1 MTSTISDEV
10 KSSSYSSDLEKQD
23 REKQIKKF
31 EYPSM
36 PKRNPLSNNNSL
48 KSIKIACNLFKLE
61 FKDIYH
67 NLTLFDIKVKP
78 PFEENNNFLRRLIY
92 NYIETN
98 FPKNFKKNFF
108 GGNVLYSFINCED
121 DKSIETIEFKE
132 KIKEIEYSI
141 TLTKIKQVEFNLVND
156 FNREN
161 QKIKQYTET
170 LIRNI
175 IMKNQNVIYF
185 KDRMLFEIDRKNI
198 LDFTNDNNEKI
209 YRGYMTSANITE
221 SGLFFLINNINKVIS
236 GKTVLQKIKE
246 LEKKYDC
253 PSKKEVM
260 NKINEYFQNHKT
272 VLTTYGVPRTY
283 QIQEIDFDLNPQ
295 KFDIT
300 IIDNTQPDKKKT
312 TVNFCNYYKTQYNID
327 IKNKEQP
334 LILAKPK
341 KRKKKS
347 EQKNDVKEQEEEY
360 KIYLL
365 PELLYITGNEDDDN
379 INKKNRERNLKTKTR
394 INPDKKMELINGFIK
409 LYNSTNNKIIKKGMK
424 NISLKSPK
432 ELAQEWGIKL
442 GNNLTFEGRIIPSPK
457 INFNDQNNI
466 DIDARDSLNGLFKP
480 GSPIK
485 AKDLTEKNFFVIFD
499 SNDKKT
505 NYRDILF
512 KLCDK
517 FKSKGFNNINKQN
530 VQGFGLKNTYKWE
543 SIEEELKK
551 LPIYNNQ
558 DKLGIIFCNNILEKY
573 YEKLKEYFV
582 KKCNIPTQ
590 HILTKNLMEKPKE
603 FNSILFNLVDQINVK
618 LGGMNYYIDFKKEKV
633 IGQNDKFLVIGLD
646 SKKYKNSITYSMT
659 SSYHPKLNLFLT
671 QEKTVNK
678 KPKEEKANAIKSMF
692 EKSLEALKNICPDYI
707 IIYRQGG
714 NEFCN
719 KGLAVDELDIFK
731 DVLIKLRES
740 NKQNEDCNYS
750 NTKLYYICCNLKS
763 DLKFFQE
770 EENSKYKNPLSG
782 LIIDQ
787 YITQKN
793 KFEFYLQPQYVN
805 QGTATPSHYEVMYY
819 DEKNNNLNIENL
831 ERLTY
836 YLTYYYWTWHGAIRI
851 PAILKFSTTAL
862 DFYSRCFNK
871 DKELEEYKFDYPYYI

>member
-10 KSSSYSSDLEKQD
+10 KSSSYSSESGKQE
-23 REKQIKKF
+23 REKQIKNF
-31 EYPSM
+31 VYPLM

-48 KSIKIACNLFKLE
+48 NSVKIACNLFKLE
-61 FKDIYH
+61 FRDISH
-67 NLTLFDIKVKP
+67 NLTLFDIKVEPSFK
-78 PFEENNNFLRRLIY
+78 ESNIFLRRLIY
-92 NYIETN
+92 NYIETK
-98 FPKNFKKNFF
+98 FPKYFKKNFF

-121 DKSIETIEFKE
+121 GKSIEKIEFKE
-132 KIKEIEYSI
+132 KIKDIEYSI
-141 TLTKIKQVEFNLVND
+141 TLSKIKQVEFKEVND
-156 FNREN
+156 FGGEN

-185 KDRMLFEIDRKNI
+185 KDRMLFEINRKNI
-198 LDFTNDNNEKI
+198 EVFTNDNSEKI

-221 SGLFFLINNINKVIS
+221 SGLFLLINNINKVIS
-236 GKTVLQKIKE
+236 GKTVFQKIKE
-246 LEKKYDC
+246 LEQKYKC
-253 PSKKEVM
+253 PSPKEVM

-295 KFDIT
+295 NFNIT
-300 IIDNTQPDKKKT
+300 IIDKSQPDKKKI
-312 TVNFCNYYKTQYNID
+312 TVNICNYYKTQYNID
-327 IKNKEQP
+327 IQYTGQP

-341 KRKKKS
+341 KKKKKS
-347 EQKNDVKEQEEEY
+347 EEKNDVKEQEEEY

-394 INPDKKMELINGFIK
+394 INPDKKMELIKGFIN
-409 LYNSTNNKIIKKGMK
+409 LYNSTNNKIIKKGIN

-432 ELAQEWGIKL
+432 ELAEEWGIQL
-442 GNNLTFEGRIIPSPK
+442 GNNLTFDGRIIPSPK
-457 INFNDQNNI
+457 INFNGQNNI
-466 DIDARDSLNGLFKP
+466 DIDVRNSLNGLFKP

-485 AKDLTEKNFFVIFD
+485 AKNLTEKNFFVIFD

-517 FKSKGFNNINKQN
+517 FKSKGFNNINKKN
-530 VQGFGLKNTYKWE
+530 VQGFGLKNTSNWE

-551 LPIYNNQ
+551 LSIYNQ
-558 DKLGIIFCNNILEKY
+558 DKFGIIFCNNILEKY

-646 SKKYKNSITYSMT
+646 SKKYKNNITYSMT

-678 KPKEEKANAIKSMF
+678 KPKEDKINAIKNMF
-692 EKSLEALKNICPDYI
+692 IKSLETIKGISPDYI

-714 NEFCN
+714 NEFLN
-719 KGLAVDELDIFK
+719 KGLAVDELGIFK
-731 DVLIKLRES
+731 DVLNNLRES
-740 NKQNEDCNYS
+740 NKQNENCNYS

-787 YITQKN
+787 YVTRQN

-819 DEKNNNLNIENL
+819 DENNNNLNIENL
-831 ERLTY
+831 EKLTY

-862 DFYSRCFNK
+862 DFYTKCFNK
-871 DKELEEYKFDYPYYI
+871 EKELEEYIFDYPYYI